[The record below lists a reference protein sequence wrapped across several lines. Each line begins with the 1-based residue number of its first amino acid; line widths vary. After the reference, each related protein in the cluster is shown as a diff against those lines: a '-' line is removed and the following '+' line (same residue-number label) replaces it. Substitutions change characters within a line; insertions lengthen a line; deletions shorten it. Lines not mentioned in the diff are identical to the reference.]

1 MNTRQT
7 QLLTAITAFAGG
19 FIVGLLIAPQSG
31 REARR
36 RIAQSAQ
43 GSTRWIEDQLHSLED
58 QLGTL
63 EQHIQSVSAQ
73 FGDKV
78 RDVTHKAVD
87 QYLPSFP
94 EESNDWE
101 MEGEDLERNLRHLP
115 RK

>member
-7 QLLTAITAFAGG
+7 QLLTAISAFAGG
-19 FIVGLLIAPQSG
+19 FIAGLLFAPQSG
-31 REARR
+31 REARQ
-36 RIAQSAQ
+36 RIVQTAQ
-43 GSTRWIEDQLHSLED
+43 GSTQWIEDQIHSLED

-78 RDVTHKAVD
+78 REVTNKAVD

-94 EESNDWE
+94 DEQNDWE
-101 MEGEDLERNLRHLP
+101 MEGGDLERNLRHLP